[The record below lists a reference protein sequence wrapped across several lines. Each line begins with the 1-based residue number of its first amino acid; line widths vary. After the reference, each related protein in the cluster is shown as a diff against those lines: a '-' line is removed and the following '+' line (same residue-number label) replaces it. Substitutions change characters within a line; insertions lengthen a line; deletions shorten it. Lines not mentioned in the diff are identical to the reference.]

1 MHYVEQAAPFAA
13 IEESAIDVTEDQV
26 TITSDHTQITQL
38 NHIHETIEK
47 VIRSKMQLFHV
58 GKNDQLE
65 PTRLGKEF
73 ISLPMYASRYALADY
88 HPYIALARRAYD
100 QFEISEY
107 KSWPW
112 SSSTVVELV
121 KRLNEAIEWIR
132 TEANSP
138 RFKEARIKRMH
149 LSNKN
154 YRSLKS
160 YLDALQENHAKLLII
175 RLDLYLTKKVRS
187 EEQIAHAD
195 LERYRRHF
203 LRRILINYS
212 TAMVGYAWKLEYGLE
227 RNHHYHLM
235 LIFNG
240 NELKSDNKISHSLGK
255 LWSDKVTQGRG
266 SYFSCN
272 SQKGR
277 YRYCGIGMLE
287 HRDAEKR
294 AALDRACQYLTK
306 TDFFVKYY
314 LPEGGRTFGK
324 GEIKHRRVDRG
335 RKRQLKPHD
344 PNYRAVL

>member
-1 MHYVEQAAPFAA
+1 MHYAEQAAPFAA
-13 IEESAIDVTEDQV
+13 IEESAIDLTEDQV
-26 TITSDHTQITQL
+26 TITSDHTQIAQL
-38 NHIHETIEK
+38 NQIHQTIEK

-65 PTRLGKEF
+65 LTRLGKEF
-73 ISLPMYASRYALADY
+73 LSLPMYASRYALADY

-112 SSSTVVELV
+112 SPITVVNLTN
-121 KRLNEAIEWIR
+121 RLNEAIQWIR
-132 TEANSP
+132 AEAKSP
-138 RFKEARIKRMH
+138 RFQEARIKHMH

-160 YLDALQENHAKLLII
+160 YVDSLQAKHAKLLII

-203 LRRILINYS
+203 LRRIS
-212 TAMVGYAWKLEYGLE
+212 TDYCAAMVGYVWKLEYGLE

-306 TDFFVKYY
+306 TDFFVKYH
-314 LPEGGRTFGK
+314 LPEGARSFGK
-324 GEIKHRRVDRG
+324 GTVDMVVKTRG
-335 RKRQLKPHD
+335 RRRSTHRD
-344 PNYRAVL
+344 